1 MYVKPMRCEGNPGM
15 HRPNVQSHAKAC
27 VPQIDFPGVCI
38 AMAQK
43 VRRAINIKSLCAP
56 TRNFLFSLRYLIL
69 SSVRTEVY
77 DAGGKP
83 NGGREGNGQQAA
95 IIFAL

>member
-15 HRPNVQSHAKAC
+15 HHPNVQSHAKAC

-38 AMAQK
+38 VQAIAQK
-43 VRRAINIKSLCAP
+43 VRIVIKIKSLCAP

-69 SSVRTEVY
+69 SSVRTEFMMQGVSQME
-77 DAGGKP
+77 DGKETVSRQP
-83 NGGREGNGQQAA
+83 
-95 IIFAL
+95 